1 MAEIKEKHPSWF
13 KMKLERRELVRQL
26 SPETAVNV
34 LLACWDF
41 LETGEKPMGLSP
53 IESIAFASFMPDMD
67 EAWKRYIQRITA
79 KNNHTTSTDTD
90 RPRTTSTET
99 EKETETEVE
108 EDSISPKGDIR
119 ESRADKPPRHS
130 RFVPP
135 TVEEVR
141 AYCLERGNGIDPSL
155 FVDFYEARGWTA
167 GRGKMRNWKAAV
179 RTWEKRNDSATEVN
193 QPTTR
198 RTGHLTVDENGEEVV
213 RFD

>member
-1 MAEIKEKHPSWF
+1 MAEIKGKHPNWF
-13 KMKLERRELVRQL
+13 KMKIERRELIRQL

-41 LETGEKPMGLSP
+41 LETGEKPAGMSP

-67 EAWKRYIQRITA
+67 EAWNRYIQRITA
-79 KNNHTTSTDTD
+79 KSNRTISTDTD
-90 RPRTTSTET
+90 RPHTTSTET
-99 EKETETEVE
+99 EEETEPETEPE
-108 EDSISPKGDIR
+108 TKKEIG
-119 ESRADKPPRHS
+119 ADKPPIRS

-155 FVDFYEARGWTA
+155 FVDFYEARGWIA
-167 GRGKMRNWKAAV
+167 GRGKMRSWKAAV
-179 RTWEKRNDSATEVN
+179 RTWEKRNASAAEEN
-193 QPTTR
+193 QPATR